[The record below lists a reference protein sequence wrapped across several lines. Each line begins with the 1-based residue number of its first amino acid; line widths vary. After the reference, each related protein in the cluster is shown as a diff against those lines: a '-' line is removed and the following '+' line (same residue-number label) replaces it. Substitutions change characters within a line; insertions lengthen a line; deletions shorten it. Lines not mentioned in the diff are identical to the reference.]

1 MPYFKLANIFEAKIE
16 EFRYKQLVSKSFYC
30 IKTNPNIKL
39 NKKLSWIIKC
49 LQDRKKLLIF
59 AAMIDQAHETK
70 LKMLNFVDKMQPVLY
85 KSKALCLS
93 KWITY
98 HSDQMKN
105 ELSQQH
111 YL

>member
-39 NKKLSWIIKC
+39 NKKLSWIIK
-49 LQDRKKLLIF
+49 F
-59 AAMIDQAHETK
+59 AAMIEKAHETK

-98 HSDQMKN
+98 QSNQMKN